1 MFHMILSIPKNC
13 PGLLVFI
20 GHLRLFIFFVVVVC
34 LSVCLLETKMEG
46 DDRVF

>member
-34 LSVCLLETKMEG
+34 LSVCLFVGNKDG
-46 DDRVF
+46 GG